1 MMNNLGNKTVMAA
14 NIQYYMGLYGETRK
28 ELSDLFQVPYT
39 TICDWINAKT
49 YPRIDKIE
57 LMARHWNIDKSALV
71 EPPKIKANKFLV
83 PVLGSVIAG
92 YPLEAVENILDYEE
106 ISEDMARQGDFFAL
120 RVKGD
125 SMEPR
130 IKENDIV
137 IVRKQEDVD
146 NGDIAIMLVNGD
158 EATIKKIQKFNG
170 GINLIPSNSAYDV
183 ITYTN
188 EQIKELPVCCLGKVV
203 ELRAKF

>member
-1 MMNNLGNKTVMAA
+1 MSNNLGNKTIMSA
-14 NIQYYMGLYGETRK
+14 NIKYYMDLYGESRK
-28 ELSDLFQVPYT
+28 DLCKLFNVPYT

-57 LMARHWNIDKSALV
+57 LMAKHWNVDKAALV
-71 EPPKIKANKFLV
+71 EPPRTKKNKFMI
-83 PVLGSVIAG
+83 PVLGTVIAG

-106 ISEDMARQGDFFAL
+106 ISENMARQGDFFAL

-130 IKENDIV
+130 IRENDVV
-137 IVRKQEDVD
+137 IVRKQDDVN

-158 EATIKKIQKFNG
+158 EATIKKIQKFSG
-170 GINLIPSNSAYDV
+170 GINLIPANPSYEV
-183 ITYTN
+183 MTFTN
-188 EQIKELPVCCLGKVV
+188 QQIESLPVRCLGKVV